1 MSEETV
7 DVVRAAFDA
16 WRGGGDWF
24 VEFLSEEIDWEVRP
38 DLPDAGRYRGHDG
51 FRRLSARFDDVMED
65 MWFRPQELIAVGE
78 NQVVVPLKW
87 GGRGKGSGLSF
98 EEHAETWVF
107 TVSAGKITRVKEFA
121 TREQAVRAVSAGE
134 SAGYIPPSMT

>member
-1 MSEETV
+1 MGAGSPGHWSGSGRAV
-7 DVVRAAFDA
+7 DF
-16 WRGGGDWF
+16 
-24 VEFLSEEIDWEVRP
+24 
-38 DLPDAGRYRGHDG
+38 Y
-51 FRRLSARFDDVMED
+51 D
-65 MWFRPQELIAVGE
+65 MKGAIELIGSGLGVAIGARVGAKASASE
-78 NQVVVPLKW
+78 VLVSQTVKDLVA
-87 GGRGKGSGLSF
+87 GSGLSF